1 MSTVALAVDNLS
13 KSFAGLRALQDIS
26 FTVTSGRIA
35 GLIGPNGAGKT
46 TLLNCLSRI
55 CTPETGTIRF
65 GSTDILR
72 VPIHGV
78 AGCGISRTFQNLE
91 LAQEQTV
98 RENVMLSALR
108 LFPSSLV
115 AQLLTL
121 PKARTQAANARALV
135 DELLAEFGLEQVAD
149 TRVSD
154 LSYGMQKGVELV
166 RAVAGRPSLLLLDE
180 PAAGLNNEE
189 SRQLGETICRLR
201 ERRGMT
207 ILLVEHDMKLVMDI
221 CEEIVVLN
229 HGKLLCTGTPET
241 VQADPRVIDAYLGAE
256 HA

>member
-1 MSTVALAVDNLS
+1 MSPIALSVKQLS
-13 KSFAGLRALQDIS
+13 KSFAGLKALQDIS
-26 FTVTSGRIA
+26 FDLTAGCIA

-55 CTPETGTIRF
+55 YTPERGSIRF
-65 GSTDILR
+65 GDTDMLR

-108 LFPSSLV
+108 LFPSSLA

-121 PKARTQAANARALV
+121 PHARAQARRARVLV
-135 DELLAEFGLEQVAD
+135 DELLAEFNLGQVAD

-166 RAVAGRPSLLLLDE
+166 RAVAGRPRLLLLDE

-189 SRQLGETICRLR
+189 SRQLGETIRRLR

-207 ILLVEHDMKLVMDI
+207 VLLVEHDMRLVMDI
-221 CEEIVVLN
+221 CEEIVVLD
-229 HGKLLCTGTPET
+229 HGRLLCAGPPDV
-241 VQADPRVIDAYLGAE
+241 VQIDQRVVDAYLGAE

>member
-1 MSTVALAVDNLS
+1 MSTAALSVKQLS
-13 KSFAGLRALQDIS
+13 KSFAGLKALHDIS
-26 FTVTSGRIA
+26 FGVTTGCIA

-55 CTPETGTIRF
+55 YTPDHGSIRF
-65 GSTDILR
+65 DDTDMLR

-108 LFPSSLV
+108 LFPSTLV
-115 AQLLTL
+115 AQLLRL
-121 PKARTQAANARALV
+121 PRARAQVSSASALV
-135 DELLAEFGLEQVAD
+135 DELLAEFNLEQVAD

-166 RAVAGRPSLLLLDE
+166 RAVAGRPRLLLLDE

-189 SRQLGETICRLR
+189 SRQLGETIRRLR
-201 ERRGMT
+201 DRRGMT
-207 ILLVEHDMKLVMDI
+207 VLLVEHDMKLVMDI
-221 CEEIVVLN
+221 CEEIVVLD
-229 HGKLLCTGTPET
+229 HGKLLCTGTPEV
-241 VQADPRVIDAYLGAE
+241 VQADSRVVDAYLGAE

>member
-1 MSTVALAVDNLS
+1 MSTVALAVENLS

-26 FTVTSGRIA
+26 FSVTSGCIA

-55 CTPETGTIRF
+55 YTPETGTIRF
-65 GSTDILR
+65 GSTDMLR

-108 LFPSSLV
+108 LFPASLV

-121 PKARTQAANARALV
+121 PTARAQAVNARRLV
-135 DELLAEFGLEQVAD
+135 DELLAEFSLEQVAD

-154 LSYGMQKGVELV
+154 LSYGVQKGVELV
-166 RAVAGRPSLLLLDE
+166 RAVAGHPSLLLLDE

-189 SRQLGETICRLR
+189 SRQLGETIRRLR

-207 ILLVEHDMKLVMDI
+207 VLLVEHDMKLVMDI

-229 HGKLLCTGTPET
+229 HGKLLCTGTPDA